1 MNGIPIR
8 GLRMQKHTAAF
19 ISGIAAAV
27 GLLPA
32 AASATPGGDAGIRA
46 LEASFAQ
53 AVAAKDLDA
62 VMKVY
67 APDIFVFD
75 VVPPRQY
82 VGAPA
87 YREDWKGV
95 FEGFAGPIKFEV
107 SDLAVTAQGSI
118 GYSHSIQ
125 HMTGTDPKGVAL
137 DVTVRVTDVYRK
149 IAGKWLIVQE
159 HVSVPVDLGT
169 LKPDLTSKP

>member
-1 MNGIPIR
+1 
-8 GLRMQKHTAAF
+8 MQKHTAAF
-19 ISGIAAAV
+19 ISGLVAAV

-32 AASATPGGDAGIRA
+32 AASAGSGGDAGIRA
-46 LEASFAQ
+46 LEASFTQ
-53 AVAAKDLDA
+53 AVTAKNLDA
-62 VMKVY
+62 VMKAY
-67 APDIFVFD
+67 APDVFVFD
-75 VVPPRQY
+75 VIPPRQY
-82 VGAPA
+82 AGAAA

-95 FEGFAGPIKFEV
+95 FAGFAGPIKFEV